1 MAARS
6 VTESLRPCTRKSGR
20 AGMISWAASCHLA
33 RCSGT
38 PICRTLGVQQVETH
52 RYALASTLWGAR
64 RAWSRGRQSLHVC
77 TAHGRCADACTRMLG
92 LQSQEAWYTFVEDDP
107 VSASATTSTSISS
120 TTHVPD
126 LWQMKIRGLR
136 SLRLPALPSIYYS
149 SEWQGYEDTVAR
161 VVSVSSVLPAP
172 FCNCNVAVVRIGLRC
187 PTRLCISH
195 GSGPPKTGRD
205 RDDTVRFCATRP
217 RLLEMSR
224 KITHHRIAP
233 IPFRAARQGPKGPQS
248 SGPSPPSHSGS
259 G

>member
-1 MAARS
+1 
-6 VTESLRPCTRKSGR
+6 
-20 AGMISWAASCHLA
+20 MISWAASCHLA

-64 RAWSRGRQSLHVC
+64 RAWSRGRHVC

-161 VVSVSSVLPAP
+161 VVFGFIGVASAFLQLQRGCGEDWLALPNETLYLPREWSAE
-172 FCNCNVAVVRIGLRC
+172 
-187 PTRLCISH
+187 
-195 GSGPPKTGRD
+195 D
-205 RDDTVRFCATRP
+205 RP
-217 RLLEMSR
+217 
-224 KITHHRIAP
+224 
-233 IPFRAARQGPKGPQS
+233 
-248 SGPSPPSHSGS
+248 
-259 G
+259 